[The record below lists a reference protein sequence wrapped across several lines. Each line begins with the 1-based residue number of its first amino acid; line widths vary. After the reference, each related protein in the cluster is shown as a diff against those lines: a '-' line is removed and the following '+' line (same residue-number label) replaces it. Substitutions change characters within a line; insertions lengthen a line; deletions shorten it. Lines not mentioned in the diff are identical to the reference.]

1 MKDFDK
7 CIEACTKAREV
18 GRENQADFKMLA
30 KADARIAKAYAAK
43 EDVSSVL
50 STACIHIY

>member
-43 EDVSSVL
+43 EDVSGVL
-50 STACIHIY
+50 STACTHIY